1 MQSETLGHGP
11 GWLDAAN
18 AAQPFG
24 RLLIP
29 QDIANL
35 AVFLVSNAAGPMTGA
50 VIDQEQSV
58 MCANR

>member
-1 MQSETLGHGP
+1 MQAETLGNGP

-24 RLLIP
+24 RLLTP
-29 QDIANL
+29 NDIANL
-35 AVFLVSNAAGPMTGA
+35 AVFLLSDAAGPMTGA

-58 MCANR
+58 IGANR